1 MKKLLI
7 CLCYFIVV
15 QSGFTQNKTDS
26 LKVVLAAT
34 TNPIK
39 RFDLYSKIGEEYFSS
54 GNNNLDSASCLK
66 MLQIAQQLNND
77 SLLAISYN
85 FIGNIFLLNTGD
97 YSKALEFFFKGVPLA
112 EKEND
117 KRRLSSLYVDISIV
131 YENLGNPNE
140 QIFYIRKAE
149 STLPEKSSPMYN
161 YMVRQIQYNYSRYF
175 LSVRKP
181 DSAMHYTQAL
191 NETNLRLSSLL
202 YESYAQMLLGGVHE
216 QLGDK
221 ELANFHFKR
230 ANAQSDSMQY
240 SYVKFIIK
248 PVYINFLLKS
258 NKIAAAQEQAQQLL
272 TTGKQLNNY
281 DFKQAAAGFLRTVYD
296 SLGQPDSAYYY
307 ARLESAFR
315 DSVFSKEKTNK
326 IQSLAFSEQLRISEE
341 DAKNRQ
347 EANQRKQNI
356 QYALLALG
364 IITFILLFLLL
375 SRRFI
380 TNTKV
385 IKFLGVVT
393 LLIVF
398 EFLNLLLHPFLEQI
412 THHSPVLMLLALV
425 CIAALLV
432 PFHHKLE
439 KWATNKLVEKNKQI
453 RLASAKKT
461 IQELEKAPDS
471 LIL

>member
-1 MKKLLI
+1 MKKLLF

-15 QSGFTQNKTDS
+15 QSCFTQNKTDS

-34 TNPIK
+34 TNPIE
-39 RFDLYSKIGEEYFSS
+39 RFDLFSKIGEEYFSS

-85 FIGNIFLLNTGD
+85 FAGNLFLFNTGD
-97 YSKALEFFFKGVPLA
+97 YSKSLEFFFKGIPLA
-112 EKEND
+112 QKTND
-117 KRRLSSLYVDISIV
+117 KRRLSSLYIDISIV
-131 YENLGNPNE
+131 YENLGNPDE
-140 QIFYIRKAE
+140 QIRYIRKAE
-149 STLPEKSSPMYN
+149 AALPDNNSTMYN
-161 YMVRQIQYNYSRYF
+161 YMVRQVQYNYSRYF
-175 LSVRKP
+175 LSMQKP

-191 NETNLRLSSLL
+191 NETNLRFRSFL
-202 YESYAQMLLGGVHE
+202 YETYAQMLLGAVHE

-221 ELANFHFKR
+221 ELAWFHFKR

-248 PVYINFLLKS
+248 PAFINFLLKG
-258 NKIAAAQEQAQQLL
+258 NKISIAKEQAQQLL
-272 TTGKQLNNY
+272 ATGKQLNNY

-296 SLGQPDSAYYY
+296 SLGQPDTAYYY

-341 DAKNRQ
+341 ETKNRQ
-347 EANQRKQNI
+347 EADQRKQNI

-364 IITFILLFLLL
+364 IITFILFFLLL

-380 TNTKV
+380 TNAKI

-398 EFLNLLLHPFLEQI
+398 EFLNLLLHPFLERI
-412 THHSPVLMLLALV
+412 TNHSPVLMLLALV

-432 PFHHKLE
+432 PLHHKLE

-453 RLASAKKT
+453 RLAAAKKT
-461 IQELEKAPDS
+461 IEQLEEKNT
-471 LIL
+471 

>member
-1 MKKLLI
+1 MKKLL
-7 CLCYFIVV
+7 CFFCFFFFF
-15 QSGFTQNKTDS
+15 QTGFTQNKADS
-26 LKVVLAAT
+26 LKTILAAA
-34 TNPIK
+34 TNPIE

-85 FIGNIFLLNTGD
+85 FIGNIFLFNTGD
-97 YSKALEFFFKGVPLA
+97 YSKSLEFFFKGIPLA
-112 EKEND
+112 QKTND
-117 KRRLSSLYVDISIV
+117 KRRLSSLYIDISIV
-131 YENLGNPNE
+131 YENLGNPDE
-140 QIFYIRKAE
+140 QIRYIRKAE
-149 STLPEKSSPMYN
+149 AALPDKNSPMYN
-161 YMVRQIQYNYSRYF
+161 YMVRQVQYNYSRYF
-175 LSVRKP
+175 LSMQKP

-191 NETNLRLSSLL
+191 NETNLRFRSFL
-202 YESYAQMLLGGVHE
+202 YETYAQMLLGAVHE

-221 ELANFHFKR
+221 ELAGFHFKR

-248 PVYINFLLKS
+248 PAFINFLLKS
-258 NKIAAAQEQAQQLL
+258 NKISVAKEQAHQLL
-272 TTGKQLNNY
+272 ATGKQLNNY

-296 SLGQPDSAYYY
+296 SLRRPDTAYYY

-341 DAKNRQ
+341 EAKSRQ
-347 EANQRKQNI
+347 EADQRKQNI

-375 SRRFI
+375 SRSFI
-380 TNTKV
+380 TNTNI
-385 IKFLGVVT
+385 IKFLGIIT

-398 EFLNLLLHPFLEQI
+398 EFLNLLLHPFLERV

-432 PFHHKLE
+432 PLHHKLE
-439 KWATNKLVEKNKQI
+439 KWATHRLVEKNKQI
-453 RLASAKKT
+453 RLAAARKT
-461 IQELEKAPDS
+461 IEELEKNNS
-471 LIL
+471 

>member
-1 MKKLLI
+1 MKKLFI
-7 CLCYFIVV
+7 CLCCFIPVK
-15 QSGFTQNKTDS
+15 SGFTQNKTDS
-26 LKVVLAAT
+26 LKAVLAST
-34 TNPIK
+34 TNPIE

-66 MLQIAQQLNND
+66 MLHIAQQLHND

-85 FIGNIFLLNTGD
+85 FVGNLFLFNTGD
-97 YSKALEFFFKGVPLA
+97 YSKSLEFFFKGIPLA
-112 EKEND
+112 QKTND
-117 KRRLSSLYVDISIV
+117 KRRLSSLYIDISIV
-131 YENLGNPNE
+131 YENLVNPDE
-140 QIFYIRKAE
+140 QIRYIRKAE
-149 STLPEKSSPMYN
+149 AALPDNNSPMYN
-161 YMVRQIQYNYSRYF
+161 YMVRQVQYNYSRYF

-191 NETNLRLSSLL
+191 NETNLRLKSFL
-202 YESYAQMLLGGVHE
+202 YETYAQMLLGAVHE

-221 ELANFHFKR
+221 ELAEFHFKR

-248 PVYINFLLKS
+248 PAYINFLLQR
-258 NKIAAAQEQAQQLL
+258 NKIMVAKEQAQQLL
-272 TTGKQLNNY
+272 VTGKQLNNY

-296 SLGQPDSAYYY
+296 SLDQPDTAYYY

-315 DSVFSKEKTNK
+315 DSVFSKENTNK

-341 DAKNRQ
+341 ETKNKQ
-347 EANQRKQNI
+347 EADQRKQNI

-432 PFHHKLE
+432 PLHHNLE

-453 RLASAKKT
+453 RLAAAKKT
-461 IQELEKAPDS
+461 IEQLEEKDG
-471 LIL
+471 

>member
-7 CLCYFIVV
+7 CFCCFSLV

-26 LKVVLAAT
+26 LKNVLAAT
-34 TNPIK
+34 TNPIE
-39 RFDLYSKIGEEYFSS
+39 RFDLYNKIGEEYFSS

-117 KRRLSSLYVDISIV
+117 KRRLSSLYIDISIV
-131 YENLGNPNE
+131 YENLGNPTE
-140 QIFYIRKAE
+140 QIIYIRKAE

-161 YMVRQIQYNYSRYF
+161 YMVRQVQYNYSRYF
-175 LSVRKP
+175 LYMQRP

-191 NETNLRLSSLL
+191 NETNLRLRSFL
-202 YESYAQMLLGGVHE
+202 YEAYAQMLLGGVHE

-248 PVYINFLLKS
+248 PAYINFLLTS
-258 NKIAAAQEQAQQLL
+258 NKIASAQELAQQLL
-272 TTGKQLNNY
+272 ETGKKLNNY
-281 DFKQAAAGFLRTVYD
+281 DFRQAAAGFLRSVYD
-296 SLGQPDSAYYY
+296 SLRQTDSAYYY

-315 DSVFSKEKTNK
+315 DSVFSKEKTNR
-326 IQSLAFSEQLRISEE
+326 IQYLAFSEQLRISEE
-341 DAKNRQ
+341 EAKKVQ
-347 EANQRKQNI
+347 EAGQRKQNI
-356 QYALLALG
+356 QFALIALG
-364 IITFILLFLLL
+364 IITFIIFFLLL

-380 TNTKV
+380 TNAKV
-385 IKFLGVVT
+385 IEFFGVIA

-398 EFLNLLLHPFLEQI
+398 EFLNLLLHPFLERI

-432 PFHHKLE
+432 PLHHKSE
-439 KWATNKLVEKNKQI
+439 KWATHKLVEKNKAI
-453 RLASAKKT
+453 RLAAARKT
-461 IQELEKAPDS
+461 IEQLDGK
-471 LIL
+471 

>member
-7 CLCYFIVV
+7 CFCCFSLV

-26 LKVVLAAT
+26 LKNVLAAT
-34 TNPIK
+34 TNPIE
-39 RFDLYSKIGEEYFSS
+39 RFDLYNKIGEEYFSS

-117 KRRLSSLYVDISIV
+117 KRRLSSLYIDISIV
-131 YENLGNPNE
+131 YENLGNPTE
-140 QIFYIRKAE
+140 QIIYIRKAE

-161 YMVRQIQYNYSRYF
+161 YMVRQVQYNYSRYF
-175 LSVRKP
+175 LYMQRP

-191 NETNLRLSSLL
+191 NETNLRLRSFL
-202 YESYAQMLLGGVHE
+202 YEAYAQMLLGGVHE

-248 PVYINFLLKS
+248 PAYINFLLTS
-258 NKIAAAQEQAQQLL
+258 NKIASAQELAQQLL
-272 TTGKQLNNY
+272 ETGKKLNNY
-281 DFKQAAAGFLRTVYD
+281 DFRQAAAGFLRSVYD
-296 SLGQPDSAYYY
+296 SLRQTDSAYYY

-315 DSVFSKEKTNK
+315 DSVFSKEKTNR
-326 IQSLAFSEQLRISEE
+326 IQYLAFSEQLRISEE
-341 DAKNRQ
+341 EAKKVQ
-347 EANQRKQNI
+347 EAGQRKQNI
-356 QYALLALG
+356 QFALIALG
-364 IITFILLFLLL
+364 IITFIIFFLLL

-380 TNTKV
+380 TNAKV
-385 IKFLGVVT
+385 IEFFGVIA

-398 EFLNLLLHPFLEQI
+398 EFLNLLLHPFLERI

-432 PFHHKLE
+432 PLHHKSE
-439 KWATNKLVEKNKQI
+439 KWATHKLVEKNKMI
-453 RLASAKKT
+453 RLAAARKT
-461 IQELEKAPDS
+461 IEK
-471 LIL
+471 LKGK